1 MDRVARACY
10 IVRRTLNPRLGGIK
24 ASDAIRAFERAGG
37 VRRSGK
43 GDHIN
48 IKMPNGRI
56 ITLRSRD
63 EVKVGRL
70 RDAIRE
76 AGLTVAEFLRLL
88 E

>member
-1 MDRVARACY
+1 MNSQLRG
-10 IVRRTLNPRLGGIK
+10 TK
-24 ASDAIRAFERAGG
+24 ASDAIRAFEKAGG
-37 VRRSGK
+37 IRRSEK

-56 ITLRSRD
+56 IALRGKG

-76 AGLTVAEFLRLL
+76 AGLTVQEFLKLL
-88 E
+88 K